1 MPRLANWFSSPARSS
16 TFVLPM
22 AKTSNGVQIEKA
34 TFVIFYSCYY
44 GGFTPLSADNCEF
57 LVFRKARHGSSLVN
71 LRSGDGSYVQA
82 AIQNVSF
89 FFFFW
94 TALIIKTLLKVFML
108 PMLDGIRSGNSD
120 YVLMYTPEYNF

>member
-1 MPRLANWFSSPARSS
+1 MPRLANWFSSPARPS

-89 FFFFW
+89 FFFF
-94 TALIIKTLLKVFML
+94 
-108 PMLDGIRSGNSD
+108 LDGSYTKNAFESFYASD
-120 YVLMYTPEYNF
+120 A